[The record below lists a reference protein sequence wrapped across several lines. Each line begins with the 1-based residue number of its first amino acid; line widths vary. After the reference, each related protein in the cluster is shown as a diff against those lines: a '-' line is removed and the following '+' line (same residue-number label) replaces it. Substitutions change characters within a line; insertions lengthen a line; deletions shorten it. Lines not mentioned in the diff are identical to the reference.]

1 MSPRLLLSL
10 LSLLAVPALAGTVV
24 ELNAEASRAAP
35 NDLLRA
41 SVYVEASDGN
51 PAELARRVNA
61 EVAAALR
68 LIKARPTVSAK
79 SAGQHAY
86 PVYGQNGKPN
96 GWRMRSELLVE
107 SRDTAAVAELL
118 GELQQQRLAV
128 ASVSQLPAPETRR
141 QVEDETTRDAL
152 RAFGERA
159 GLIAGSLGRTYRI
172 KELQVQQ
179 NGGPPPVGM
188 VMARAATFAAEA
200 APAPLE
206 AGTTT
211 ITTTVSGRIELAD

>member
-1 MSPRLLLSL
+1 MSPRFL
-10 LSLLAVPALAGTVV
+10 LSLLALCAAPALAGTVV

-96 GWRMRSELLVE
+96 GWRMRSELQLE
-107 SRDTAAVAELL
+107 SRDATAVAELI

-128 ASVSQLPAPETRR
+128 GSVSQLPAPETRR

-159 GLIAGSLGRTYRI
+159 GLIAGSLGRSYRI

-179 NGGPPPVGM
+179 NGGPPPLPM
-188 VMARAATFAAEA
+188 VMARAAFAAEA

-211 ITTTVSGRIELAD
+211 ITTTVSGRIELSD